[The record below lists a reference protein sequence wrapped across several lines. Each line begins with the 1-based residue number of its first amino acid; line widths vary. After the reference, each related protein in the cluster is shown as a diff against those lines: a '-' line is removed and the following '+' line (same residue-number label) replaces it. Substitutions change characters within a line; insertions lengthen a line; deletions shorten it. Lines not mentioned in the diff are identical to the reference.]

1 MPGGFPAAEALAG
14 RVVGVSVSNSPD
26 LGRLGLTDSHLRL
39 ALGEIARAV
48 FVAGGSL
55 AYGGHLKAE
64 GYTPFLVD
72 EFMRW
77 ERPRPDDGEHRTGP
91 QLVLCLAWTVQRRT
105 PMSRIREFNR
115 VLGAH
120 GTVVCLTPD
129 GEEDLS
135 WREGRG
141 EEPVAIADEQSPP
154 ALTGLRTW
162 MTRHTYGRVLLGGKR
177 RDFLGTYPGLME
189 EAQLALEVEQPVYL
203 AGGFG
208 GVTVDIIRSL
218 GVDEGDLLL
227 PAWGGEKD
235 VDPRLRAGFE
245 RLEAQAA
252 GRGWAALHNNGL
264 TIDENRQLAATY
276 RPSEIAALV
285 SRGIG
290 RLAGG
295 TGDKPGPTG

>member
-14 RVVGVSVSNSPD
+14 RVVGVSVSSSPD

-77 ERPRPDDGEHRTGP
+77 ERPHPEDGERGTGP
-91 QLVLCLAWTVQRRT
+91 QLLLCLAWTVQRET

-115 VLGAH
+115 VLGAQ
-120 GTVVCLTPD
+120 GKVVCLTPD
-129 GEEDLS
+129 GEEDRT
-135 WREGRG
+135 WRQGRG
-141 EEPVAIADEQSPP
+141 EEPVAILDEQSAP

-162 MTRHTYGRVLLGGKR
+162 MTRNTYGRVLLGGKR
-177 RDFLGTYPGLME
+177 QGFLGTYPGLME
-189 EAQLALEVEQPVYL
+189 EAFLALGARQPVYL

-208 GVTVDIIRSL
+208 GVTLDIIRSL
-218 GVDEGDLLL
+218 GVDDGDVLL
-227 PAWGGEKD
+227 PAWGGEQH
-235 VDPRLRAGFE
+235 VDPRLRAGFD
-245 RLEAQAA
+245 RLAALAA
-252 GRGWAALHNNGL
+252 GRGWATLDNGL
-264 TIDENRQLAATY
+264 TDEENRQLAATH
-276 RPSEIAALV
+276 RPSEIAVLV

-290 RLAGG
+290 KRGG
-295 TGDKPGPTG
+295 GSVNRPGVTG